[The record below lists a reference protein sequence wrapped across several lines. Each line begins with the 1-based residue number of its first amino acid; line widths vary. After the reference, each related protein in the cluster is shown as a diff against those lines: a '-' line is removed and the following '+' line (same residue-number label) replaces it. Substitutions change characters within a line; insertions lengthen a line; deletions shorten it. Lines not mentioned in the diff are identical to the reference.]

1 MKIKN
6 ILIAGLFAL
15 AFSSCNDYLEVEPG
29 SKYKY
34 DFVFSDKS
42 EANRALNGVYAQLL
56 TNDTYGK
63 AYLSTFC
70 LNSDVDMWISSN
82 EMSTNTGYRRFDCNS
97 NGGDIDK
104 AWTAAYRGVEY
115 ANNYIYNLENGTIYD
130 KEDSE
135 VMQMLG
141 EAKVL
146 RAIFYHDLVV
156 MFGDIPYSL
165 LPTHVTKDS
174 ISIMPVTDR
183 ETIHKELIADLEEI
197 APYMTFAVG
206 LSGGVERVSKEMCW
220 SMIARMALTCGG
232 YSLRPDKANPKNRG
246 TMERPA
252 NYKEYYDIT
261 RQYCDS
267 VINKSGHRLNLSYR
281 QVFLNE
287 CDYKVVNNDD
297 PIFEIPFAKNSSGS
311 VGYIHGPKSELTE
324 GTTSQTNIW
333 GEAKGDARLNA
344 FYRFSFAEDDLRRDY
359 VNGLWG
365 YQSDGTPVILT
376 DYTVYNNKWS
386 KLWSEHSLGNNS
398 TDNTGINFPYMRYAD
413 VLLMYAEAINEVE
426 EGVSGANGNKAIDA
440 LRQVRKRAFVSPD
453 EAYITKA
460 SASKETFLKAVL
472 NERKWEFAGEN
483 MRWRDLVRNNL
494 YSEVTYY
501 NFLRYFA
508 TAENSGGASDYIDMV
523 EEYDVEN
530 GYRAGYLNDLPATMY
545 YQKDKAN
552 PDNVNEYPNTAMN
565 VLGLYNPYENEKN
578 PSDKIH
584 TETGNFYDWYDANI
598 GFPKSQCLYSFY
610 GFMRGDAITGQIY
623 LIGNDGNTSVENGPD
638 NLPVVRYILPY
649 PRTAIQHSAGAYK
662 NYYGYTD

>member
-6 ILIAGLFAL
+6 ILIAGLL
-15 AFSSCNDYLEVEPG
+15 VLLSSSCSDYLEVEPG
-29 SKYKY
+29 SKYEY
-34 DFVFSDKS
+34 DFVFSDKN
-42 EANRALNGVYAQLL
+42 EASRALNGVYAQLL

-104 AWTAAYRGVEY
+104 AWTAAYRGIEY
-115 ANNYIYNLENGTIYD
+115 ANNYIYNLEHGSIYNI
-130 KEDSE
+130 EDSE

-146 RAIFYHDLVV
+146 RAMFYHDLVV

-165 LPTHVTKDS
+165 LPNQVS
-174 ISIMPVTDR
+174 ENSIMSVTDR
-183 ETIHKELIADLEEI
+183 ETIHKELIADLKEI
-197 APYMTFAVG
+197 APYMEFASD
-206 LSGGVERVSKEMCW
+206 LSDGVERISKEMCW

-232 YSLRPDKANPKNRG
+232 YSLRPDKANPKSHG
-246 TMERPA
+246 TMERPV

-267 VINKSGHRLNLSYR
+267 VMTKSNHHLHLSYR

-287 CDYKVVNNDD
+287 CNYIVINNDD
-297 PIFEIPFAKNSSGS
+297 PIFEIPFGKNSNGS
-311 VGYIHGPKSELTE
+311 IGYIHGPKSELSE
-324 GTTSQTNIW
+324 GVTTNKNIW

-365 YQSDGTPVILT
+365 YQFDGTPVILT

-386 KLWSEHSLGNNS
+386 KLWSTQSLGNNS

-413 VLLMYAEAINEVE
+413 VLLMYAEAVNEVE
-426 EGVSGANGNKAIDA
+426 EGVSGANGDKAVGA
-440 LRQVRKRAFVSPD
+440 LRQVRKRAFDTVD
-453 EAYITKA
+453 ETYITKA
-460 SASKETFLKAVL
+460 KATKETFLKAIL

-508 TAENSGGASDYIDMV
+508 TAENAGGSSDYIDMV
-523 EEYDVEN
+523 EEYDAEN
-530 GYRAGYLNDLPATMY
+530 GYKEGYLSNLPTAMY
-545 YQKDKAN
+545 YQKDKPN
-552 PDNVNEYPNTAMN
+552 LGNVNEYPNTSMDI
-565 VLGLYNPYENEKN
+565 LGLYNPYENAKN

-584 TETGNFYDWYDANI
+584 TESGNFYDWYDANL
-598 GFPKSQCLYSFY
+598 GFPKNQCLYSFY
-610 GFMRGDAITGQIY
+610 GFMRGDAVTGQVY
-623 LIGNDGNTSVENGPD
+623 VIGNDGNTGVENGPE

-649 PRTAIQHSAGAYK
+649 PRTAIQRSAGVYK
-662 NYYGYTD
+662 NYYGYAD